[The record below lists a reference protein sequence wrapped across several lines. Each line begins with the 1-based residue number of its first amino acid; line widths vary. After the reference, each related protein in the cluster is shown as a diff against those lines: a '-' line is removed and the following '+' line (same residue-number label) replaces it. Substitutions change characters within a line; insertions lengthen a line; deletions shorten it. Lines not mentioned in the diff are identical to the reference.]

1 MYMHNYT
8 ILGQQYTSCCKNSGK
23 SRRLFARVGQELIT
37 RGHIF
42 TVLISSADETSQHT
56 FITRKTP
63 GMQAITFQGTAGV
76 GALEWASRLS
86 RDPVQV
92 DH

>member
-1 MYMHNYT
+1 MRK
-8 ILGQQYTSCCKNSGK
+8 SC
-23 SRRLFARVGQELIT
+23 RLFARVGQELII
-37 RGHIF
+37 RGHSF
-42 TVLISSADETSQHT
+42 TVLISSEDETSQHT

-76 GALEWASRLS
+76 GALEWASTLS